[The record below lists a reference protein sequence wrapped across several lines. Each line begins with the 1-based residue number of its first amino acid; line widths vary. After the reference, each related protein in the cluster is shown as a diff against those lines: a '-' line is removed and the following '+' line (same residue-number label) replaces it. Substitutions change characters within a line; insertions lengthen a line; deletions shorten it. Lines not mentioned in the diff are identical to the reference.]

1 MGGGRYA
8 RRHHAGGEQRDVST
22 QASRLVPPVDPA
34 RDHVL
39 GDSDAEIT
47 LVEYGSYACP
57 YCRSAHEVVADLR
70 HRFGDRMRYVFRQRP
85 ISNSEDADRAAGF
98 AEYAALSGGHFWP
111 VHDALMTRGAT
122 VDPEVIV
129 AVAGEFGVPAY
140 MDADPAL
147 VAAAER
153 RVQEDRESARRS
165 GVHGTPTFFIN
176 GRRYEGAWDESA
188 LSEAMLGSLG
198 HRLHSAT
205 LDFVRWAPSTGLLLL
220 LATLLAI
227 VLSNTQAGADFT
239 ALWQAPLGFAFGD
252 SGFSMPLVNWIN
264 DGLLGV
270 FFLVVG
276 LEIKREFTVGRLATR
291 RAAALPI
298 AASVGGM
305 IVPALI
311 YLATI
316 PAGPLA
322 HGWGL
327 TIATDTAF
335 AVALIVLLGERVPIE
350 LRVFLTAAVIVDDLV
365 AIMVVALFYSDGL
378 HVDYLVA
385 AGVVTAA
392 LLALNRAGVHRALP
406 YAVLGVLLWVCLHH
420 GGVHATLAGV
430 VLALVTPT
438 RPPANLG
445 GLMAQAEMVMRTE
458 LATAS
463 DVGVM
468 RHGPS
473 EPALRAIDAIHDRIE
488 SPADKLLRTAEPWSS
503 YFVLPL
509 FAFANA
515 GVAWVPG
522 ILDGHG
528 TLMIAI
534 VLGLVVGKP
543 TGILAFAWLA
553 VRSGIATKP
562 AEYNW
567 RQLTGAGALAGIGFT
582 MSLFIAGQSFEAT
595 DFAAAKVAIFAASAL
610 AGALG
615 IAILWPRAHKMA
627 APEPGPATSCS
638 DPPVAT

>member
-1 MGGGRYA
+1 
-8 RRHHAGGEQRDVST
+8 
-22 QASRLVPPVDPA
+22 VDPA

-39 GDSDAEIT
+39 GNADAEIT

-85 ISNSEDADRAAGF
+85 ISHSEDADRAAGF
-98 AEYAALSGGHFWP
+98 AEYAALTGGHFWP
-111 VHDALMTRGAT
+111 VHDALMTRGTT

-129 AVAGEFGVPAY
+129 EVAGEFGVPAY
-140 MDADPAL
+140 VDADPAL
-147 VAAAER
+147 VTAAER

-188 LSEAMLGSLG
+188 LAEAMLGSLG

-220 LATLLAI
+220 LATLLAV
-227 VLSNTQAGADFT
+227 VLSNTSYGDAFV
-239 ALWQAPLGFAFGD
+239 ALWQTPVGVQFGD
-252 SGFSMPLVNWIN
+252 SGFSLSLVNWIN
-264 DGLLGV
+264 DGLLSV

-276 LEIKREFTVGRLATR
+276 LEIKREFTIGRLASR

-298 AASVGGM
+298 AASIGGM
-305 IVPALI
+305 VVPALI

-316 PAGPLA
+316 PAGPLD

-365 AIMVVALFYSDGL
+365 AIGVVALFYSDAL
-378 HVDYLVA
+378 HVDYLFA
-385 AGVVTAA
+385 AGVVVAA
-392 LLALNRAGVHRALP
+392 LMALNRAGVYRALP
-406 YAVLGVLLWVCLHH
+406 YAVLGVLLWICLHH
-420 GGVHATLAGV
+420 GGVHATLSGV

-438 RPPANLG
+438 RPPANLRA
-445 GLMAQAEMVMRTE
+445 LVEQAEMVMRTE
-458 LATAS
+458 LANERG
-463 DVGVM
+463 DDGVM

-473 EPALRAIDAIHDRIE
+473 EPALHALDAIHDRIE
-488 SPADKLLRTAEPWSS
+488 SPADKLLRTVEPWSS
-503 YFVLPL
+503 YAVLPL

-515 GVAWVPG
+515 GVTWVPG

-528 TLMIAI
+528 PLMLAI

-553 VRSGIATKP
+553 VRSGLATKP

-567 RQLTGAGALAGIGFT
+567 RQLAGAGALAGIGFT
-582 MSLFIAGQSFEAT
+582 MSLFIAGQSFTGT
-595 DFAAAKVAIFAASAL
+595 DFAAAKVAIFAASVL
-610 AGALG
+610 AGLAGL
-615 IAILWPRAHKMA
+615 AILWPRARTTA
-627 APEPGPATSCS
+627 TPEPGRATAC
-638 DPPVAT
+638 AG

>member
-1 MGGGRYA
+1 M
-8 RRHHAGGEQRDVST
+8 SIM
-22 QASRLVPPVDPA
+22 ASRLVPPVDPA

-39 GDSDAEIT
+39 GSPDAEIT

-57 YCRSAHEVVADLR
+57 YCRGAHQVVADLR
-70 HRFGDRMRYVFRQRP
+70 DRFGDRMRYVFRQRP

-111 VHDALMTRGAT
+111 VHDALMTRGTT

-129 AVAGEFGVPAY
+129 TVAQEFDVPAY
-140 MDADPAL
+140 VDADPAL
-147 VAAAER
+147 IAAADR
-153 RVQEDRESARRS
+153 RVREDRESARRS

-176 GRRYEGAWDESA
+176 GRRYEGAWDEAA

-220 LATLLAI
+220 LATLLAV
-227 VLSNTQAGADFT
+227 VLGNTSAGAGFA
-239 ALWQAPLGFAFGD
+239 ALWQTPVGFTVGD
-252 SGFSMPLVNWIN
+252 GGFSLPLVKWIN

-276 LEIKREFTVGRLATR
+276 LEIKREFTIGRLATR

-305 IVPALI
+305 VMPALI
-311 YLATI
+311 YLAVI

-365 AIMVVALFYSDGL
+365 AIVVVALFYSDAL
-378 HVDYLVA
+378 HLDYLAA
-385 AGVVTAA
+385 AGVVVAA
-392 LLALNRAGVHRALP
+392 LLALNRAGIYRALP
-406 YAVLGVLLWVCLHH
+406 YAVLGVLLWICLHH
-420 GGVHATLAGV
+420 GGVHATLSGV

-445 GLMAQAEMVMRTE
+445 ALVAQAEMVMRTE
-458 LATAS
+458 IAS
-463 DVGVM
+463 EQSDDGVM

-473 EPALRAIDAIHDRIE
+473 EPALRALDAIHDRIE
-488 SPADKLLRTAEPWSS
+488 SPADKLLRTVEPWSS
-503 YFVLPL
+503 YVVLPL

-515 GVAWVPG
+515 GVTWVPG

-528 TLMIAI
+528 VLMLAI
-534 VLGLVVGKP
+534 VLGLVIGKP
-543 TGILAFAWLA
+543 AGILAFAWLA
-553 VRSGIATKP
+553 VRSGLATKP

-582 MSLFIAGQSFEAT
+582 MSLFIAGQSFAPPE
-595 DFAAAKVAIFAASAL
+595 FAAAKIAIFAASLL
-610 AGALG
+610 AGMLG
-615 IAILWPRAHKMA
+615 VAILWPRAHTVGTS
-627 APEPGPATSCS
+627 EPGPATACV
-638 DPPVAT
+638 DPPARA